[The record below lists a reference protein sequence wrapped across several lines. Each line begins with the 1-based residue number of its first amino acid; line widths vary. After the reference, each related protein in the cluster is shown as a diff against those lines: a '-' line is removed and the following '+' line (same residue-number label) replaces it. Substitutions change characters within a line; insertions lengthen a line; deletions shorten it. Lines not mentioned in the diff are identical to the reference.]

1 MNLWLAE
8 LARFFMHFGVFG
20 LFLLSF
26 AEASFFPVPPYLLSI
41 PMTLA
46 NPRLGFEYAFI
57 ATLGSVLGGLFGYAL
72 GVRLGRPLLIR
83 FVDEV
88 RLKRVEGFYHR
99 YGNWATVIGG
109 LTPIPYKIFAIAAG
123 VFRTR
128 LAGFIPASIFARGIR
143 FFIEAILLIRYGRGI
158 TKLLQTTFSP
168 VHLIW
173 LLISL
178 TIIFLFWKTGL
189 KNGIFLRF
197 MRNLV
202 KKWLS
207 WAERLRRNYLPAGMF
222 GWYLITGA
230 CLTGFGF
237 MIFTKL
243 ASELLEREL
252 THFDTTIRAVII
264 AFRTAW
270 LTWLM
275 RGITNLG
282 STGWI
287 IGLLLVLL
295 GIGFRIRRRLEVLV
309 LNLSVGGALL
319 LSELLKISFHRHRP
333 DLPWLTSAN
342 GYSFPSGH
350 SLISMALYGF
360 LAYLVFRNSR
370 RPGLNRVIGIGL
382 VLLPVLIGI
391 SRVYLGV
398 HYPSD
403 VLAGWSVGLAWV
415 GTCIVGMESLA
426 THLADL
432 PPSGGRERE
441 G

>member
-57 ATLGSVLGGLFGYAL
+57 ATLGSVLGGLFGYIL
-72 GVRLGRPLLIR
+72 GFRLGRPLLIR
-83 FVDEV
+83 FVNAAH
-88 RLKRVEGFYHR
+88 LKRVEGFYCR
-99 YGNWATVIGG
+99 YGDWATVVGG

-123 VFRTR
+123 AFRTR
-128 LAGFIPASIFARGIR
+128 LAGFIPASVFARGIR
-143 FFIEAILLIRYGRGI
+143 FFGEAILLIQYGRGI
-158 TKLLQTTFSP
+158 TKLLQATFSP
-168 VHLIW
+168 IHLIW

-178 TIIFLFWKTGL
+178 TIIVLFWKTGL
-189 KNGIFLRF
+189 KNCKFLGFLR
-197 MRNLV
+197 NLA
-202 KKWLS
+202 KRWLS
-207 WAERLRRNYLPAGMF
+207 WANRLRRRYLPAGMF
-222 GWYLITGA
+222 GWYLIAGA

-237 MIFTKL
+237 IAFTKI
-243 ASELLEREL
+243 ASELLEKEL
-252 THFDTTIRAVII
+252 THFDSIVRACII
-264 AFRTAW
+264 GWRTPL

-275 RGITNLG
+275 RGFTNMG
-282 STGWI
+282 STVWVI
-287 IGLLLVLL
+287 VLIL
-295 GIGFRIRRRLEVLV
+295 TLTGIGFRLRRRLEVLG
-309 LNLSVGGALL
+309 LSMAVGGALL
-319 LSELLKISFHRHRP
+319 LSQLLKISFHRHRP
-333 DLPWLTSAN
+333 ELPWLTSAS

-360 LAYLVFRNSR
+360 LAYLVFRNSHW
-370 RPGLNRVIGIGL
+370 PGPGRVLGIGL
-382 VLLPVLIGI
+382 ILLPVLIGI

-403 VLAGWSVGLAWV
+403 VLAGWAVGLAWA
-415 GTCIVGMESLA
+415 GTCIAGMEYLA
-426 THLADL
+426 THPADL
-432 PPSGGRERE
+432 PPSGGREKE